1 MSITATVTT
10 LGALLKDYPRLNVP
24 DYQREFKWEPE
35 KVKDLFG
42 DVIEGLALKEG
53 NPKPCFLGSLV
64 ISIDKKSGN
73 VDLVDG

>member
-10 LGALLKDYPRLNVP
+10 LGALLNDYPKLNVP

-42 DVIEGLALKEG
+42 DVIEG
-53 NPKPCFLGSLV
+53 
-64 ISIDKKSGN
+64 
-73 VDLVDG
+73 